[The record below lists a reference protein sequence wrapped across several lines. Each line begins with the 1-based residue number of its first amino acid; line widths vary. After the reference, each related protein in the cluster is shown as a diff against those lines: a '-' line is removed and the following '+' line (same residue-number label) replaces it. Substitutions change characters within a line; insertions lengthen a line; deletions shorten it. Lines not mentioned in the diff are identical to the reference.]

1 MLCVVRT
8 YIGLIVLAYVV
19 DDDDSFR
26 IRMIAG
32 CIVAV
37 IVVLSAIIILT
48 VVYLR
53 SKSNDECN
61 KKQPSDCDTLEYRN
75 GEGKSVVFLG
85 DKILNCYINK
95 IIYKSTGF

>member
-1 MLCVVRT
+1 MYVFVVF
-8 YIGLIVLAYVV
+8 IFAPNASDGLAVAYTEPLVPAYVG

-75 GEGKSVVFLG
+75 GEGESRFSEIV
-85 DKILNCYINK
+85 
-95 IIYKSTGF
+95 T